1 MSQRRLQTNRVRGP
15 PESAIVQI
23 NKSAWLAYPKPSFLS
38 VRGYKF
44 AFAASSTASQAQN
57 EPMPGLATSDED
69 FQIDEYGSIGGIV
82 QPSEAPPAP
91 PSTGDDRIKRLFFNF
106 VQQEPGKTRP
116 ECSFPSRSS
125 EKAMRSLRTG
135 QSGRH
140 PISRRPLCLIPT
152 ADILLGSG
160 NEKLEKRPAVAKRR
174 AVASR
179 EDHSSPAIPGALL
192 ASSQKPAK
200 RPALA
205 KRPAIVSHE
214 GKDEVTMM
222 DVVACVMREVR
233 ACHRSSSPHLPENAS
248 TKPADGSAG
257 RGGGSCCG
265 SLTSTHG
272 GSHSAGSSS
281 SSINAATRE
290 PPAQPRMVQRSP
302 SAVASMTGGAE
313 EASRAI
319 VAEVM
324 AQVRSCHHSARPHL
338 GLEARA
344 LVDR

>member
-1 MSQRRLQTNRVRGP
+1 
-15 PESAIVQI
+15 
-23 NKSAWLAYPKPSFLS
+23 
-38 VRGYKF
+38 
-44 AFAASSTASQAQN
+44 
-57 EPMPGLATSDED
+57 MPGLATSEED

-91 PSTGDDRIKRLFFNF
+91 PSTGNDRIKRMFFNF

-116 ECSFPSRSS
+116 ECSFLSRSS

-135 QSGRH
+135 QSGRY

-160 NEKLEKRPAVAKRR
+160 SEKLEKRPAVAKRR

-179 EDHSSPAIPGALL
+179 EDHSSSAIPSALL

-205 KRPAIVSHE
+205 KRPAVVSHE
-214 GKDEVTMM
+214 GKDEVTLME
-222 DVVACVMREVR
+222 VVARVMREVR

-248 TKPADGSAG
+248 TRPADSSAG
-257 RGGGSCCG
+257 RGGGSCCS
-265 SLTSTHG
+265 SLTSTHSG
-272 GSHSAGSSS
+272 AHSAGSSNS
-281 SSINAATRE
+281 SSSNAATIE
-290 PPAQPRMVQRSP
+290 PPAQPRTVLRTP
-302 SAVASMTGGAE
+302 SAVASTTGGAE

-338 GLEARA
+338 MPRA
-344 LVDR
+344 QACTF

>member
-1 MSQRRLQTNRVRGP
+1 
-15 PESAIVQI
+15 
-23 NKSAWLAYPKPSFLS
+23 
-38 VRGYKF
+38 
-44 AFAASSTASQAQN
+44 
-57 EPMPGLATSDED
+57 MPGLATSDED

-91 PSTGDDRIKRLFFNF
+91 PSTGNDRIKRMFFNF

-116 ECSFPSRSS
+116 ECSFPSGSS

-152 ADILLGSG
+152 ADILLSSGS
-160 NEKLEKRPAVAKRR
+160 EKLEKRPAVAKRR

-179 EDHSSPAIPGALL
+179 EDHISPAIPGALL

-205 KRPAIVSHE
+205 KRPAVVSHE
-214 GKDEVTMM
+214 GKDEVTLME
-222 DVVACVMREVR
+222 VVARVMREVR

-248 TKPADGSAG
+248 ARPADSSAG
-257 RGGGSCCG
+257 RGGGSCCS
-265 SLTSTHG
+265 SLTSTHSG
-272 GSHSAGSSS
+272 AQGAGSSS
-281 SSINAATRE
+281 SSSSSNAATIE
-290 PPAQPRMVQRSP
+290 PPAQPRTVQRSP
-302 SAVASMTGGAE
+302 SAVASTTGGAE

-338 GLEARA
+338 MPRA
-344 LVDR
+344 LVHLDHLHAR

>member
-1 MSQRRLQTNRVRGP
+1 
-15 PESAIVQI
+15 
-23 NKSAWLAYPKPSFLS
+23 
-38 VRGYKF
+38 
-44 AFAASSTASQAQN
+44 
-57 EPMPGLATSDED
+57 MPGLATSDED

-91 PSTGDDRIKRLFFNF
+91 PSTGNDRIKRMFFNF

-116 ECSFPSRSS
+116 ECSFPSGSS

-160 NEKLEKRPAVAKRR
+160 SEKLEKRPAVAKRR

-179 EDHSSPAIPGALL
+179 EDHISPAIPGALL

-205 KRPAIVSHE
+205 KRPAVVSHE
-214 GKDEVTMM
+214 GKDEVTLME
-222 DVVACVMREVR
+222 VVARVMREVR

-248 TKPADGSAG
+248 SRPADSSAG
-257 RGGGSCCG
+257 RGGGSCCS
-265 SLTSTHG
+265 SLTSTHSG
-272 GSHSAGSSS
+272 AHGAGSSS
-281 SSINAATRE
+281 SSSSSSNAATIE
-290 PPAQPRMVQRSP
+290 PPAQPRTVQRSP
-302 SAVASMTGGAE
+302 SAVASTTGGAE

-338 GLEARA
+338 MPRA
-344 LVDR
+344 LVHLDHLHAR